1 MNVRIHSSK
10 QRTHRRNF
18 SFALASSLLAIG
30 FSLGLPKVATADVSY
45 PNKAVRL
52 IVAYAPGGSTD
63 MIARLFAQGLS
74 KHLGQ
79 NFIVENRAGGGTLV
93 GTESVVLSQADGYT
107 LLLGTPATV
116 ITPMLHRNKTYDVL
130 KDLQAVSL
138 TTSQVQGV
146 TMSPTLGVNSI
157 PELIKYAKANPGK
170 VNFASTGNGS
180 AGHLAA
186 EALSDAAG
194 IKMLHIPYK
203 GTGTVLADLVAG
215 RVHLMMTSLVP
226 TTLEHVK
233 HGRLKLIATTGAS
246 RSKATPDVPTV
257 AEGGLPG
264 FTIQTW
270 TGLFAP
276 AGTPK
281 SVIGRL
287 NQAMEAIQRE
297 GTIQKAIESQ
307 AIDVAISSPEEMH
320 ELLKKERGFYSNII
334 ERTNAKID

>member
-1 MNVRIHSSK
+1 MNVK
-10 QRTHRRNF
+10 PQAPGQPVRRRH
-18 SFALASSLLAIG
+18 
-30 FSLGLPKVATADVSY
+30 FSLATTGLLLGSGLFLNLPGNAHAEDRY
-45 PNKAVRL
+45 PVKPVRL

-63 MIARLFAQGLS
+63 IIGRLLAQELS

-93 GTESVVLSQADGYT
+93 GTESVVRSQPDGYT

-116 ITPMLHRNKTYDVL
+116 ITPMLHRQKTYDVL
-130 KDLQAVSL
+130 TDLQPVSL
-138 TTSQVQGV
+138 ATTQVQGV
-146 TMSPTLGVNSI
+146 TVSPSLGIDSI
-157 PELIKYAKANPGK
+157 PELIEYAKKNPGK
-170 VNFASTGNGS
+170 INFASTGSGS

-226 TTLEHVK
+226 TTLDHVK
-233 HGRLKLIATTGAS
+233 HGRLKLIATTGAT
-246 RSKATPDVPTV
+246 RAAATPNVPTV
-257 AEGGLPG
+257 AEGGLAG
-264 FTIQTW
+264 FVIQTW

-276 AGTPK
+276 AGTPEH
-281 SVIGRL
+281 VIARL
-287 NQAMEAIQRE
+287 NQAMATMQRE
-297 GTIQKAIESQ
+297 GIIQKAIESQ
-307 AIDVAISSPEEMH
+307 AIDVAVSSPDDMRA
-320 ELLKKERGFYSNII
+320 LLKKERAFYSDIV